1 MNDNN
6 DSKTKSFDPVD
17 STEYKNSQATETRQK
32 LVMSI
37 FIVIILILVSFTVL
51 IFGQIF
57 SKMSANDPDNNKDQ
71 NITEQKFVQVYKD
84 SEDVHV
90 GNLLIVSE
98 TFGYVYP
105 SSNENIVS
113 VYEFKKNSEND
124 AVTKITVNGKQYPT
138 YELGAYANTTA
149 LDETTL
155 KQFNQMMLDYCS
167 TLDLSSLAADANAS
181 NLNLAW
187 GYSDEETLAEDVES
201 LGKTFYDHSLATTIT
216 LQRNSDSAKI
226 SESLLKSDFKWIY
239 DNCCKY
245 GFIIRY
251 PDASEDKTGL
261 NGSERV
267 HLRYIGYEHAYYM
280 SQNGLCLEEYL
291 ELIRTQYT
299 YSGEHLTFTADNG
312 KSYEVYY
319 VASTGNP
326 TSVSVPEGSDYSISG
341 DNMNGFIV
349 TITK

>member
-6 DSKTKSFDPVD
+6 DLKTKSFDPVD
-17 STEYKNSQATETRQK
+17 SSEYKNTQATSTRQK

-57 SKMSANDPDNNKDQ
+57 SKMSANKPDNNEDKNKDEQ
-71 NITEQKFVQVYKD
+71 NITQIYKD

-90 GNLLIVSE
+90 GSLLLVNE
-98 TFGYVYP
+98 TFGYIYP

-113 VYEFKKNSEND
+113 VYDFKKDSAND
-124 AVTKITVNGKQYPT
+124 AQTKITVDGKQYPT
-138 YELGAYANTTA
+138 YELGGYANTTT

-155 KQFNQMMLDYCS
+155 KQFNQMILDYCA
-167 TLDLSSLAADANAS
+167 TLDLSDLSSGENAS
-181 NLNLAW
+181 NLILAW
-187 GYSDEETLAEDVES
+187 GYSNEDEIDSDVS
-201 LGKTFYDHSLATTIT
+201 NLGKDFYDHSLATAIT
-216 LQRNSDSAKI
+216 LQRNSDSAKV
-226 SESLLKSDFKWIY
+226 SENILKSDFKWIY
-239 DNCCKY
+239 DNCYKY

-251 PDASEDKTGL
+251 PNASVDKTGL
-261 NGSERV
+261 DGSVRV
-267 HLRYIGYEHAYYM
+267 HLRYVGYEHAYYM
-280 SQNGLCLEEYL
+280 SQNSLCLEEYL

-299 YSGEHLTFTADNG
+299 YSGEHLSFTADNS
-312 KSYEVYY
+312 KAYEVYY

-326 TSVSVPEGSDYSISG
+326 TSVSVPEGSNYSISG

>member
-17 STEYKNSQATETRQK
+17 SDRASSSKKSTKQK

-57 SKMSANDPDNNKDQ
+57 SKMSSNDPNKNDQGNN
-71 NITEQKFVQVYKD
+71 NTEQSIIQIYKD

-90 GNLLIVSE
+90 GNLLLVNDDFKYI
-98 TFGYVYP
+98 YP
-105 SSNENIVS
+105 SSQENILS
-113 VYEFKKNSEND
+113 VYTFKNNAEND
-124 AVTKITVNGKQYPT
+124 AYIKITVDGKQYPT
-138 YELGAYANTTA
+138 YELGSLATSIF
-149 LDETTL
+149 LDKTTL
-155 KQFNQMMLDYCS
+155 DQFNQMILDYCK
-167 TLDLSSLAADANAS
+167 TLDLSDLSSGANAS
-181 NLNLAW
+181 NINIAW
-187 GYSDEETLAEDVES
+187 GYSTESELTEDVAS
-201 LGKTFYDHSLATTIT
+201 YGNDYYDHALGTTIT
-216 LQRNSDSAKI
+216 LRRNSDSSTVTETI
-226 SESLLKSDFKWIY
+226 LKTDYKWIY
-239 DNCCKY
+239 DNCYKY

-251 PDASEDKTGL
+251 PDASKDKTGL
-261 NGSERV
+261 DGSARV
-267 HLRYIGYEHAYYM
+267 HLRYVGYEHAYYM
-280 SQNGLCLEEYL
+280 SQNNLCLEEYL

-312 KSYEVYY
+312 KAYELYY
-319 VASTGNP
+319 VASAGNP
-326 TSVSVPEGSDYSISG
+326 TGISVPKDSNYSISG

>member
-6 DSKTKSFDPVD
+6 DSKTRSFEPVD
-17 STEYKNSQATETRQK
+17 STEYKNSQATETRPK

-90 GNLLIVSE
+90 GNLLLVSE

-105 SSNENIVS
+105 SSEENIIK
-113 VYEFKKNSEND
+113 VYDFKHNSEND
-124 AVTKITVNGKQYPT
+124 AQTKITMGGKKYAT
-138 YELGAYANTTA
+138 YSLGSLANSIT

-155 KQFNQMMLDYCS
+155 RQFNQMMLDYCG
-167 TLDLSSLAADANAS
+167 TLDLSDLSDDATAS

-187 GYSDEETLAEDVES
+187 GYSDEETLAEDVS
-201 LGKTFYDHSLATTIT
+201 KLGKTFYDHSLATTIT

-239 DNCCKY
+239 DNCYKY

-280 SQNGLCLEEYL
+280 NQNGLCLEEYL

-326 TSVSVPEGSDYSISG
+326 TSVSVPEGSNYSISG